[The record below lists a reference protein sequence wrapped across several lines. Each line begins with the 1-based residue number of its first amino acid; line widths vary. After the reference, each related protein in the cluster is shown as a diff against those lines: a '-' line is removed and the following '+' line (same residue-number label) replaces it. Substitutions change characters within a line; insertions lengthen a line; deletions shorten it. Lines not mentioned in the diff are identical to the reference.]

1 MKAKAFYSWV
11 DFVSWR
17 QRMRVVMERVGRRMR
32 NAGLAR
38 AWDAWRAAVED
49 SKMNFH
55 LTKKEELA
63 VQVRA

>member
-1 MKAKAFYSWV
+1 
-11 DFVSWR
+11 
-17 QRMRVVMERVGRRMR
+17 MRVVMDRTARRLR

-49 SKMNFH
+49 SKYNFH

-63 VQVRA
+63 VSMRV